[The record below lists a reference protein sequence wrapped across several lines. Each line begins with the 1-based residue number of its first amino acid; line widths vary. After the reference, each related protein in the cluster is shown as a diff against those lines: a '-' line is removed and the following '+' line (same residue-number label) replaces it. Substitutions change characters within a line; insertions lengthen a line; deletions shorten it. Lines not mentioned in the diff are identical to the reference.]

1 MTPLSHCVNIDS
13 TTRKRRSV
21 ANPSPCP
28 GHCPVGTTGHDKP
41 HHGMHQ
47 VNECKNDTS
56 GHGGAMSGCPV
67 LAPPT
72 TAMASWSLTSGSA
85 NAALHSIMGA
95 PVAARSSLIMSVVT
109 FTLMGR
115 ASRLHTG
122 VAPAGVADRAP
133 WHKPKDMERI
143 MLWEWRG
150 EQRCE
155 IENCGC
161 IALPCTLREGRV
173 VGMQEGTGRAEK
185 VGGGG
190 GGSLLPSAGWLLRG
204 WLPARPLLRVL
215 LQPSLTLLTL
225 LGHLSEARAGLA
237 PGGKEG
243 SVTAAA

>member
-173 VGMQEGTGRAEK
+173 VGMQEGTGRAEDPYYP
-185 VGGGG
+185 VLGGCCAAGCPPAPCCAYFF
-190 GGSLLPSAGWLLRG
+190 SHPS
-204 WLPARPLLRVL
+204 
-215 LQPSLTLLTL
+215 PS
-225 LGHLSEARAGLA
+225 SPSSAISPKRARAWHQGA
-237 PGGKEG
+237 TRGQ
-243 SVTAAA
+243 